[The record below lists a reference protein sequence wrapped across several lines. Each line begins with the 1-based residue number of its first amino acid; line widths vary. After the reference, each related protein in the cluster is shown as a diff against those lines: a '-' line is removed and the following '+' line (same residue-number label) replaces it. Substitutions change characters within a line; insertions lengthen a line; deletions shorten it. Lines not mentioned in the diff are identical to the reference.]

1 MSDRAG
7 SMNVHWLLDNGTRCM
22 IAPYIDEA
30 ARNVAL
36 TRYALPLCLHLA
48 VAARDE
54 DALARYVGTIEA
66 VLPSSGDQKAFL
78 VRAYD
83 PPEADARLPIW
94 EQPGAAMLRSTRQVW
109 VDVDHRAYRPAYA
122 TAFPEQAL
130 GGLVL
135 DHVMNRRV
143 ARLKGFRYLR
153 IVPISRAANSS
164 SGGLSEKW
172 AVAYHGNPHMVASN
186 QKPGTFIQYAD
197 LADIVKM
204 LNLKTGGS
212 LQDAVNDAQALVR
225 PR

>member
-1 MSDRAG
+1 
-7 SMNVHWLLDNGTRCM
+7 M
-22 IAPYIDEA
+22 IAPCIDERA
-30 ARNVAL
+30 QEIAL
-36 TRYALPLCLHLA
+36 TRFALPLCLHIA

-54 DALARYVGTIEA
+54 DALERFVGTIETI
-66 VLPSSGDQKAFL
+66 LTSSGQTKALL

-83 PPEADARLPIW
+83 RPEADARLPIW
-94 EQPGAAMLRSTRQVW
+94 EHPGVALLRATRQVW
-109 VDVDHRAYRPAYA
+109 VDVDYRAYRRAYA
-122 TAFPEQAL
+122 AAFPKQDL

-172 AVAYHGNPHMVASN
+172 AVAYHGTRHMMAIN
-186 QKPGTFIQYAD
+186 KNPGTFIQYAD

-204 LNLKTGGS
+204 LNMKTGGS
-212 LQDAVNDAQALVR
+212 LQDAVNEAQALVR